1 MSAFAVR
8 HAHTGLFY
16 AGTTPTLQITVWRR
30 RPRDAALF
38 ATESEAWAAVAGLG
52 AVLARA
58 VKVVAVRARGPAP
71 MDDLF
76 ERNAGAAATPTAGGR
91 HGREARPAPRRV
103 PPATTQA
110 RRSGSIRAAGQ
121 LFGGKDGKPAT

>member
-1 MSAFAVR
+1 MTAFAIR

-16 AGTTPTLQITVWRR
+16 AGTTPMLRITVWRR

-38 ATESEAWAAVAGLG
+38 ATESEAWAAAAGLG
-52 AVLARA
+52 TALAGAVE
-58 VKVVAVRARGPAP
+58 VVPVRARGLAP

-76 ERNAGAAATPTAGGR
+76 ERNAGAAASPTAGGR
-91 HGREARPAPRRV
+91 HGRDARPASRRV
-103 PPATTQA
+103 PPGAQQA

-121 LFGGKDGKPAT
+121 LSGGKGGKPAA